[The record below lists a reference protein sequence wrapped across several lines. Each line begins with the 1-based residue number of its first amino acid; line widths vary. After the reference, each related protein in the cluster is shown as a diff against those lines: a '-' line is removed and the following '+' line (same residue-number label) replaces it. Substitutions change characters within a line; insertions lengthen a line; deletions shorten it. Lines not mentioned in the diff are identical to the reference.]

1 MTTPSIAR
9 IACCLALVAH
19 ALPQHLLAQDNSP
32 TPPQRVAIPDTEVH
46 ALYSETIGDD
56 FELWIARPQAGFVPM
71 PEGPVRV
78 LYVLDA
84 NLFFGT
90 AVEMTRLMY
99 KLYGELPPLLVV
111 GIAYPTE
118 NGMLQGLLRTRDFT
132 PSKDA
137 SMAAMA
143 GAFPQPAG
151 AEAINPKMGG
161 AAAFLDFLQTEV
173 KPFVQAHYH
182 VREDGAILFGS
193 SLGGLFVT
201 HALLSAPTSFDNFI
215 AVSPALWW
223 NQSEIF
229 SHTPDW
235 SVVNSHPQTKVFI
248 AAGSLEENPDVPAL
262 ANFKLITNAR
272 RMATTLQENAPTSVK
287 VYFQE
292 MADETH
298 TSVVPVAL
306 TRALRQI
313 LQRVPLT
320 AR

>member
-1 MTTPSIAR
+1 MTTTPIAR
-9 IACCLALVAH
+9 IACCLALI
-19 ALPQHLLAQDNSP
+19 ALAIPQHLLAQDNSP
-32 TPPQRVAIPDTEVH
+32 APHQRVVIPDTEMH
-46 ALYSETIGDD
+46 TLYSETIGDT

-71 PEGPVRV
+71 PEGPIEV

-118 NGMLQGLLRTRDFT
+118 DGMLQGLLRTRDFT
-132 PSKDA
+132 PSEDA
-137 SMAAMA
+137 GMAAMA

-151 AEAINPKMGG
+151 AEDISPKMGG

-173 KPFVQAHYH
+173 KPFVQAHYQ
-182 VREDGAILFGS
+182 VREDGATLFGS

-201 HALLSAPTSFDNFI
+201 HALLSAPASFDNFI

-229 SHTPDW
+229 SDTPDW
-235 SVVNSHPQTKVFI
+235 SGVDKHHQTKVFM

-262 ANFKLITNAR
+262 ASFQLITNTR
-272 RMATTLQENAPTSVK
+272 RMATTLQENTPASVK

-292 MADETH
+292 IADETH

-313 LQRVPLT
+313 LQRIPLT
-320 AR
+320 TR